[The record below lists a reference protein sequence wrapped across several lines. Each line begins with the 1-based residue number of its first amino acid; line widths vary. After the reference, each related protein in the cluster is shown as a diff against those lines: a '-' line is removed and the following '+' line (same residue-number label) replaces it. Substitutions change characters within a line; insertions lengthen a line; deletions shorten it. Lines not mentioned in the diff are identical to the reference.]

1 MSLWADTYS
10 TPWCRFGAYLVG
22 IVVGY
27 LLYLGKVNPKL
38 FKGLPKAVVIIGW
51 TLSTV
56 FTLAI
61 IYGAMFYFDP
71 KNTYETLHSAHA
83 AIYGG
88 FHRVVW
94 SICIGWVIFAC
105 VNGYGGWA
113 NKILSLKIFIPLG
126 RLTFCMYLVQLQT
139 VFTYFVM
146 GTHSKRFSKYT
157 TVNELFGLTII
168 TGLISYVVSMALESP
183 FMQLEKIIFSS
194 RSKPPKVVKE

>member
-1 MSLWADTYS
+1 
-10 TPWCRFGAYLVG
+10 AYLVG

-56 FTLAI
+56 FALAI

-71 KNTYETLHSAHA
+71 KNTHETLHSAHA
-83 AIYGG
+83 AIYAG

-94 SICIGWVIFAC
+94 SICIGWIVFAC

-126 RLTFCMYLVQLQT
+126 RLTYCMYLVQTITIL
-139 VFTYFVM
+139 TYYGS
-146 GTHSKRFSKYT
+146 GTHTKRFSKYT
-157 TVNELFGLTII
+157 TVNEFFGLTII
-168 TGLISYVVSMALESP
+168 TGLVSYIVSMALESP
-183 FMQLEKIIFSS
+183 FMQLEKIIFGST
-194 RSKPPKVVKE
+194 RKPSKPTKDVAQS